1 MTKYNLVSEW
11 MNASI
16 SEKTRTFLQA
26 FANGAAK
33 DQGVILQEGDV
44 IRWSL
49 KSSGTMGLAVFR
61 PEQVEQRKAPVKTS
75 PVTLPPGITPE
86 LLAQALAIVA
96 GTATKAPVKK
106 KAGK

>member
-1 MTKYNLVSEW
+1 MAKYNLVSEW
-11 MNASI
+11 LNASI

-61 PEQVEQRKAPVKTS
+61 PEQVEQRKAPVKPS
-75 PVTLPPGITPE
+75 PVALPPGVTPE

-96 GTATKAPVKK
+96 AQPQAPSKK
-106 KAGK
+106 KARK